1 MSSHEILLP
10 SKPRLVLEEGNKAI
24 YEIDGLYPGYGHTLG
39 NSLRRIILSSLPGAS
54 ITKIKIDGVKHE
66 FETLE
71 GVQEDVINIILN
83 LKRVRFRL
91 ITDESQ
97 VVTLSAK
104 EGAVFAKDIATPGQV
119 EVLNKD
125 EYIATVTDK
134 KTTLSIELTIEKGLG
149 FVQKEEVQKE
159 KMELGQIAVDAIF
172 SPIRRV
178 SYEVENMRVG
188 DNTNHNRLRISIE
201 TDGTYTPKEALER
214 AVEIMILQLQ
224 SIHEFKGLDEIQAEM
239 RALEKEK
246 ASIAESIKEMKD
258 ESSEGGESDDEE
270 EVMKTRVE
278 DLNLSTRTQN
288 ALDTA
293 KIRTVGGLARKSKE
307 DLLALDG
314 LGEKGIQEIKRA
326 LSNFGILLK

>member
-10 SKPRLVLEEGNKAI
+10 SKPRLVKEDGNKAI

-39 NSLRRIILSSLPGAS
+39 NSLRRIILSSLPGAA
-54 ITKIKIDGVKHE
+54 ITRVKIDGVGHE
-66 FETLE
+66 FETIE

-83 LKRVRFRL
+83 LKRIRFKL
-91 ITDESQ
+91 TTDEPQ
-97 VVTLSAK
+97 TVTLSVK
-104 EGAVFAKDIATPGQV
+104 EGEVFAKDITVPGQV
-119 EVLNKD
+119 EVLNPE

-134 KTTLSIELTIEKGLG
+134 KKTLEIEMVIETGLG
-149 FVQKEEVQKE
+149 FIQKDEIQKE
-159 KMELGQIAVDAIF
+159 KMELGQIAIDALF
-172 SPIRRV
+172 SPVRRV

-188 DNTNHNRLRISIE
+188 DNTNHNRLRIAIE
-201 TDGTYTPKEALER
+201 TDGTYSPKEALEK

-224 SIHEFKGLDEIQAEM
+224 SIHEFKGLDEIKEEM
-239 RALEKEK
+239 KALEKEK
-246 ASIAESIKEMKD
+246 EAIAKSISEESED
-258 ESSEGGESDDEE
+258 VEE
-270 EVMKTRVE
+270 EDVNEEEEALKTRVE

-288 ALDTA
+288 ALDAA
-293 KIRTVGGLARKSKE
+293 KIRTVGGIARKSKE